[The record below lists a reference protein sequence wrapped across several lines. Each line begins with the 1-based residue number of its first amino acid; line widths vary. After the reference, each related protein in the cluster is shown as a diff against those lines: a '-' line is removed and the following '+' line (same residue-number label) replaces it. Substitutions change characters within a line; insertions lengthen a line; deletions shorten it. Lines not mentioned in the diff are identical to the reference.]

1 MRRGRD
7 ISYDTYRSRV
17 GSWRGSGFDDADVSS
32 LPPIIPYSEFS
43 PVRLE
48 EEVPISHMQPS
59 PSVVSHGLNVI
70 PISTTVPQGLLHPS
84 PCYSDYSAL
93 DSRYACF
100 TPITQ
105 GALHRFCLD
114 LATPGKPLPHQHS
127 MWHSGQLSSFLRVT
141 SPQRP
146 FAQQRLCCPP
156 PPIAPTASSASLGLS
171 QCFHP
176 RGLYTSSLPFKDHPD
191 YPQDLPPFDCLSF

>member
-1 MRRGRD
+1 MMPTFPACPLSFRTASFPQYGWKKKCLSVRC
-7 ISYDTYRSRV
+7 
-17 GSWRGSGFDDADVSS
+17 S
-32 LPPIIPYSEFS
+32 LP
-43 PVRLE
+43 LL
-48 EEVPISHMQPS
+48 
-59 PSVVSHGLNVI
+59 SHGLNVI

-93 DSRYACF
+93 DPRYACF

-114 LATPGKPLPHQHS
+114 LATPGKPLLHQHS
-127 MWHSGQLSSFLRVT
+127 MWHSDRLSSFLRAT

-171 QCFHP
+171 
-176 RGLYTSSLPFKDHPD
+176 
-191 YPQDLPPFDCLSF
+191 

>member
-1 MRRGRD
+1 MMPTFPACPLSFR
-7 ISYDTYRSRV
+7 TA
-17 GSWRGSGFDDADVSS
+17 GFPQYGWKKKCLSVRCS
-32 LPPIIPYSEFS
+32 LP
-43 PVRLE
+43 LL
-48 EEVPISHMQPS
+48 
-59 PSVVSHGLNVI
+59 SHGLNVI

-114 LATPGKPLPHQHS
+114 IATPGKPLPHQHS

-156 PPIAPTASSASLGLS
+156 PPIAPTASSASLGLF

-176 RGLYTSSLPFKDHPD
+176 RGLYTSSLSFKDHPD
-191 YPQDLPPFDCLSF
+191 CPQDLPPFDCLSL